1 MSVTKTLDGILVG
14 LLGRI
19 LWIVPLDAISHDDR
33 KRIGVDARC
42 EEFKAL
48 IDVGFSLAIHGAVTA
63 SAADDFPFHV
73 EGAQEIVGVESR
85 IDFFGDVF
93 CLDKSNCATVNF
105 TILILKF
112 RLPAFDFAIDSG
124 DLGVFLRDVSDM
136 AFPGVLDLG
145 FDKRCLVFHGLYEIC
160 HVSVS
165 EQLQRFLFSVS
176 HELALPTLEGG
187 PILDELGNLCL
198 DPIAE
203 ADTLMSAIFFL
214 AVEKHFAV
222 PRQ

>member
-14 LLGRI
+14 PLGRI
-19 LWIVPLDAISHDDR
+19 LRIIPLDAISHHDR

-42 EEFKAL
+42 EEFKSL

-63 SAADDFPFHV
+63 PAANDFPFHV
-73 EGAQEIVGVESR
+73 ESAQEIVGVESW
-85 IDFFGDVF
+85 IYFFGDVF
-93 CLDKSNCATVNF
+93 CFDKSKCATMNF
-105 TILILKF
+105 TILILKP

-124 DLGVFLRDVSDM
+124 DLGVFLRDISDM
-136 AFPGVLDLG
+136 SFPGVLDLS
-145 FDKRCLVFHGLYEIC
+145 FDKRCLVFHSLDEIC

-165 EQLQRFLFSVS
+165 EQLQRLLFLVC
-176 HELALPTLEGG
+176 HHLALPTLEGG

-203 ADTLMSAIFFL
+203 ADALMSAIFFL